1 MINFDKIGDFNPQL
15 LRELKSRLGW
25 RNGLISIG
33 ISVVTQLLLLL
44 AYYAKLPQD
53 ELLTFSAMSYCL
65 KAIDGNRKCT
75 LDSLGTVLIDWPQ
88 WWSEVSHVLSWFI
101 VYGLVVGGGYLL
113 SSSFAQEE
121 KRGTLDFIRLTP
133 QRASDI
139 FIGKLLG
146 VPFLVYLGVALA
158 LPLQFYGA
166 KQANISIVHMLSWDL
181 FMAVVAVM
189 LFMGAMLAT
198 MWFKAQ
204 SILLTAAAA
213 AVTYPV
219 IQLSLH
225 WGQLG
230 RSYSYSSYSGLS
242 WYGVLNENR
251 LRFYI
256 IFTVL
261 TTVGIYWLYQALKR
275 RYLQPK
281 SIVLSKAQSYFW
293 SLLFNLFLLGFHFTM
308 ESSTQVRF
316 TVPFH
321 GRNTFGD
328 VILAIFGFAWLILL
342 VPMLLPSRQALA
354 EWARHG
360 NLRTGQM
367 LRSWLWQDKSPG
379 TLAVA
384 VNVAIAAGV
393 WLIPCMFVAS
403 YRELLKIL
411 LGMLMT
417 ITLTTIYSSIAHW
430 VLFWPIANRQG
441 WTIGI
446 IAGLIFGPS
455 IAALNIPGVRDVL
468 YLFTPFLWNSVGSAS
483 ISFVILVL
491 VLQLAALAWLTL
503 QLRKSLTKV
512 GRSESFQYLQPSNG

>member
-1 MINFDKIGDFNPQL
+1 MISFDKIGDFNPQL
-15 LRELKSRLGW
+15 SRELKSRLGW

-33 ISVVTQLLLLL
+33 ISAITQLLLLL
-44 AYYAKLPQD
+44 AYYSKLPQARD
-53 ELLTFSAMSYCL
+53 IDRLDYSAIGYCV

-75 LDSLGTVLIDWPQ
+75 LDSLGHILIDWPR
-88 WWSEVSHVLSWFI
+88 WWSEVSYMLSWFM
-101 VYGLVVGGGYLL
+101 VCGLVLGGVYLL

-133 QRASDI
+133 QPARDI
-139 FIGKLLG
+139 FVGKLLG

-158 LPLQFYGA
+158 LPLQFYGV
-166 KQANISIVHMLSWDL
+166 KQANISIVSVLSWDL
-181 FMAVVAVM
+181 LMAAVAVM

-213 AVTYPV
+213 AAMYPV

-225 WGQLG
+225 WVIG
-230 RSYSYSSYSGLS
+230 YSYSGIA
-242 WYGVLNENR
+242 WYGVISGNR
-251 LRFYI
+251 LRFYLV
-256 IFTVL
+256 FTAL
-261 TTVGIYWLYQALKR
+261 TGGGIYWLYQALKR

-281 SIVLSKAQSYFW
+281 SIVLSKAQSYSW
-293 SLLFNLFLLGFHFTM
+293 SLLFNLFLLGFHWIIQ
-308 ESSTQVRF
+308 SSTSQWQF
-316 TVPFH
+316 DIPFR
-321 GRNTFGD
+321 GRNAYGD
-328 VILAIFGFAWLILL
+328 LILAIFGSAWLILL
-342 VPMLLPSRQALA
+342 VPMLLPSRQSLV

-384 VNVAIAAGV
+384 VNVAIAAGI
-393 WLIPCMFVAS
+393 WLIPCAFAVS
-403 YRELLKIL
+403 HLELLEIFLGL
-411 LGMLMT
+411 LMMIALA
-417 ITLTTIYSSIAHW
+417 TIYSSIAHW

-446 IAGLIFGPS
+446 VAGLIFVPS
-455 IAALNIPGVRDVL
+455 IAAINIPGVRDVL
-468 YLFTPFLWNSVGSAS
+468 YLFTPFLWNSVRSAPIGLS
-483 ISFVILVL
+483 LLVL
-491 VLQLAALAWLTL
+491 ALQLVALAWLTF

-512 GRSESFQYLQPSNG
+512 GRSESFQHFQQTSV